1 MNVTL
6 KGSFYE
12 EELQKVTKVNQ
23 LYRIKAI
30 LEERQQKNRA
40 QILVKW
46 SGYPASI
53 NSLVNHSDL
62 RKYKG

>member
-12 EELQKVTKVNQ
+12 EELQKVTKVDQ
-23 LYRIKAI
+23 LYHIEAI

-46 SGYPASI
+46 SGYPASFNSWI
-53 NSLVNHSDL
+53 NRSDL
-62 RKYKG
+62 RKYEG